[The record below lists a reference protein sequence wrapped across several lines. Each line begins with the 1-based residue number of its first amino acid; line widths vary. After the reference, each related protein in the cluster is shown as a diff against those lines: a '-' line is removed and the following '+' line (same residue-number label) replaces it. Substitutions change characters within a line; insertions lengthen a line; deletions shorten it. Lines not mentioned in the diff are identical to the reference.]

1 MGNLQQ
7 VDTVACTLSSL
18 MARREIVAAAPASQT
33 ISNVPVVIMLS
44 EFTANAQALLL
55 DTNIGG
61 LGTPVASLASLISM
75 STYARIPGAQT
86 ARRLAVFL
94 AINMDLLATLLT
106 AACIAI

>member
-1 MGNLQQ
+1 M
-7 VDTVACTLSSL
+7 
-18 MARREIVAAAPASQT
+18 
-33 ISNVPVVIMLS
+33 
-44 EFTANAQALLL
+44 
-55 DTNIGG
+55 
-61 LGTPVASLASLISM
+61 ASLASLISM